1 MEYETIA
8 LEVLDEGRNNEEEEA
23 NTCCF
28 AGLAVIW

>member
-1 MEYETIA
+1 MEHETVE

-28 AGLAVIW
+28 VGLTSIW